1 MFSFTGDTV
10 LDPFCGSGTTMVAAL
25 KNGRNSIGVEID
37 REYCRMAARR
47 LKAESSG
54 LFSSSE
60 LIFEKAQIE
69 SSPQALYVD
78 PELSRLRVARQPS
91 T

>member
-1 MFSFTGDTV
+1 MFSFSGDTV

-25 KNGRNSIGVEID
+25 KNGRSSIGVEID

-47 LKAESSG
+47 LKTENSG

-60 LIFEKAQIE
+60 LIFEKAE
-69 SSPQALYVD
+69 PEPSRPALYLD
-78 PELSRLRVARQPS
+78 PELSRLRTAHQRTV
-91 T
+91 

>member
-1 MFSFTGDTV
+1 
-10 LDPFCGSGTTMVAAL
+10 MVAAL

-60 LIFEKAQIE
+60 LIFEKAQTE
-69 SSPQALYVD
+69 SSQQTLYLD
-78 PELSRLRVARQPS
+78 PELSRLRAAHSRPV
-91 T
+91 